1 MQKDLLPKKNIW
13 ITRDAPLEFC
23 WYKQF
28 FIANTDTDCILI
40 HDFYFFLTFLESL
53 KNVFI
58 NMVTTLIMP
67 AKIATLGLLKT
78 KVFWNKGYGV
88 IISVHNLI
96 NENFS
101 SDSNYIV
108 DVVIRQKFGNSGISR
123 KEVTI
128 ILISYVRIWPEK
140 TLFEGCSWL
149 KFQ

>member
-1 MQKDLLPKKNIW
+1 MQKGLLPKKNIW

-28 FIANTDTDCILI
+28 FIANTDIDCILI
-40 HDFYFFLTFLESL
+40 HDFYFFFNFFT
-53 KNVFI
+53 VFKECFYKHGY
-58 NMVTTLIMP
+58 NFDN
-67 AKIATLGLLKT
+67 ASKIATLGLRKT

-123 KEVTI
+123 REVTI

>member
-1 MQKDLLPKKNIW
+1 MQKGLLPKKNIW

-28 FIANTDTDCILI
+28 FIANTDIDCILI

-108 DVVIRQKFGNSGISR
+108 SYHNLNFICKNLAR
-123 KEVTI
+123 KNTFWGVFMVEVSI
-128 ILISYVRIWPEK
+128 VWD
-140 TLFEGCSWL
+140 W
-149 KFQ
+149 